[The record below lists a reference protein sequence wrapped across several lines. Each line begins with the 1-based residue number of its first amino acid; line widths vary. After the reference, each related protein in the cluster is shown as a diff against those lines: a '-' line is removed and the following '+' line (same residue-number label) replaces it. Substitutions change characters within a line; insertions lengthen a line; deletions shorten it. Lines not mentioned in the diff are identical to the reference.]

1 MPSRSPSQTAW
12 QQDKRSSRL
21 CRLGITSDSAQNQKG
36 GVGKTTTAANL
47 AVVLFARPHRRV
59 LVIDSDPQFALTR
72 QLGAEDRSLGV
83 NLVDVLAGRA
93 AANDAIVQNVHG
105 IDLIAAAPALA
116 GVEMSL
122 VGELGRERFLT
133 DALDPLSNEYD
144 DVIIDTPPN
153 LGLLTVNALVIA
165 ELVIAPVSAEDDASL
180 HGIRELRQ
188 TLHKLTDRLS
198 APSPAL
204 MPVLTRWRPLRISSR
219 LIEHALAVENLRP
232 AARVPSRSALFAS
245 AAAARVPL
253 AVTAPDSSPIL
264 AYDLLAERIIEVI
277 AR

>member
-1 MPSRSPSQTAW
+1 MIIAIS
-12 QQDKRSSRL
+12 
-21 CRLGITSDSAQNQKG
+21 NQKG

-47 AVVLFARPHRRV
+47 AVLLARQHRRV

-72 QLGAEDRSLGV
+72 QLGAEERFLGV

-122 VGELGRERFLT
+122 VGELGRERFLAE
-133 DALDPLSNEYD
+133 ALEPLTGEYD
-144 DVIIDTPPN
+144 DIVIDTPPN
-153 LGLLTVNALVIA
+153 LGLLTVNALVVA

-180 HGIRELRQ
+180 HGIRELRR
-188 TLHKLTDRLS
+188 TLHKLTARLN
-198 APSPAL
+198 APPPTL
-204 MPVLTRWRPLRISSR
+204 VPVLTRFQPLRISSR
-219 LIEHALAVENLRP
+219 LIEHALVIESLRP
-232 AARVPSRSALFAS
+232 AVRVPARSALFAS
-245 AAAARVPL
+245 AAAACVPL
-253 AVTAPDSSPIL
+253 AVTAPDSAPVL
-264 AYDLLAERIIEVI
+264 AYALLAERITEVI

>member
-1 MPSRSPSQTAW
+1 MI
-12 QQDKRSSRL
+12 
-21 CRLGITSDSAQNQKG
+21 ITISNQKG

-47 AVVLFARPHRRV
+47 AVLLARQHRRV

-72 QLGAEDRSLGV
+72 QLGAEERSLGV

-93 AANDAIVQNVHG
+93 AAGDAIVPNIHG

-122 VGELGRERFLT
+122 VGELGRERFLAE
-133 DALDPLSNEYD
+133 ALEPLTGEYD
-144 DVIIDTPPN
+144 EIVIDTPPN
-153 LGLLTVNALVIA
+153 LGLLTVNALVVA

-188 TLHKLTDRLS
+188 TLHKLNDRLG
-198 APSPAL
+198 APPPPL
-204 MPVLTRWRPLRISSR
+204 MAILTRWQPLRISSR
-219 LIEHALAVENLRP
+219 LIVQSLLRESLRP
-232 AARVPSRSALFAS
+232 AVRVPARSALFAS
-245 AAAARVPL
+245 AAAACVPL
-253 AVTAPDSSPIL
+253 AVTAPDSASIL
-264 AYDLLAERIIEVI
+264 AYGRLAERITETI

>member
-1 MPSRSPSQTAW
+1 MI
-12 QQDKRSSRL
+12 
-21 CRLGITSDSAQNQKG
+21 ITISNQNG

-47 AVVLFARPHRRV
+47 AVLLARQHRRV

-72 QLGAEDRSLGV
+72 QLGAEERSLGV

-93 AANDAIVQNVHG
+93 AATDAIVPDRHG
-105 IDLIAAAPALA
+105 VDVIAAAPALA

-133 DALDPLSNEYD
+133 EALETLSGQYD
-144 DVIIDTPPN
+144 DIVIDTPPN
-153 LGLLTVNALVIA
+153 LGLLTVNALVVA

-188 TLHKLTDRLS
+188 TLRKLADRLS

-204 MPVLTRWRPLRISSR
+204 MPVVTRWQPLRISSR
-219 LIEHALAVENLRP
+219 LIEQALVVESLRP
-232 AARVPSRSALFAS
+232 AVRVPARSALFAS

-253 AVTAPDSSPIL
+253 AVTAPDSGPIL
-264 AYDLLAERIIEVI
+264 AYNLLAERITELI